1 MASSANPARIIVLDG
16 NPGFAGAAR
25 RFIERL
31 PGYAAAQGDVVLVDL
46 GVAGLDLAR
55 RVKRSNPSL
64 VVIAVA
70 LFPTPELLAEAE
82 RAGIDAVVSKEGFAE
97 ELPAALARAEH
108 NRAWLAPAPLA
119 A

>member
-16 NPGFAGAAR
+16 NPGFAGAAK

-70 LFPTPELLAEAE
+70 LFPAPELLAEA
-82 RAGIDAVVSKEGFAE
+82 
-97 ELPAALARAEH
+97 AL
-108 NRAWLAPAPLA
+108 APLA